1 MHSIERGHMSGIP
14 TQDNQE
20 QNTKSKKRDYQ
31 LFLTFKLCFAF
42 WHEVRRKLFFMYFL
56 GQFCAGRRG
65 KLQSCEVIFLF
76 VFACSCLSNI
86 LICLMHQLADSA
98 TLFPI
103 TFTNFVGSFEVSLYF
118 HFLIL
123 CRIVELHLLMEL
135 DQMSWKHPNKQ

>member
-1 MHSIERGHMSGIP
+1 MHSIERRHMTGIP

-20 QNTKSKKRDYQ
+20 QNTKSKKRDFQ
-31 LFLTFKLCFAF
+31 
-42 WHEVRRKLFFMYFL
+42 HEVRRKLFFMYFL

-65 KLQSCEVIFLF
+65 KLKSCEVIFLF

-86 LICLMHQLADSA
+86 LICFMHQLANSA

-103 TFTNFVGSFEVSLYF
+103 IFTNFVGSFEVSLYF